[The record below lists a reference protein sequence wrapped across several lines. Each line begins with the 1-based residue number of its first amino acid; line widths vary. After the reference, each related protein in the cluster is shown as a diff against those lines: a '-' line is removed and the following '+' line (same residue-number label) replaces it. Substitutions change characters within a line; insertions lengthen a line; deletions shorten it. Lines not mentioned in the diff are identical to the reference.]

1 MITWRRADM
10 LSISHKGKK
19 EWQIFREYIY
29 ASKKFFLI
37 CNSEDSKMTE
47 ISINKCWKIYSY
59 SHVTYTVQSV
69 QLLSCVPLFAT
80 PWTASRQASLSQ
92 LPELTQTHV
101 NWVSVAIHPPSVL
114 PFSSC
119 PQSFPASGSFQ
130 MSQFFPSGGQSIGVS
145 ALA

>member
-1 MITWRRADM
+1 MITWRRTDM

-69 QLLSCVPLFAT
+69 QFSCVPLFAT
-80 PWTASRQASLSQ
+80 PWTASRQASLSITNSQ
-92 LPELTQTHV
+92 SLLKLMSFE
-101 NWVSVAIHPPSVL
+101 SVL
-114 PFSSC
+114 PSNHPLSSSSPPALNLSQPQGLFERVSFSH
-119 PQSFPASGSFQ
+119 QVAKVLEFQ
-130 MSQFFPSGGQSIGVS
+130 
-145 ALA
+145 L